1 MRRRLIRAL
10 LLVGGGLSVV
20 VSASLLAATPPKV
33 QFTDT
38 KLKNGLRV
46 IIAED
51 HSAPVFSIA
60 VTYNVGSRNERQGR
74 TGFAHL
80 FEHMMFKGSPN
91 VGSGEHFLLIY
102 SNGGDMNGSTNKDR
116 TNYYERLPANQL
128 DLALFLESD
137 RMRALDIN
145 KTNLDNQ
152 IGTVSEERKQGVDN
166 QPYGKTSEAIDNLA
180 YKNFNY
186 RHSVIG
192 SLEDLRAA
200 SVDDV
205 AAFFKTYY
213 APNNAVVAIAGDVK
227 TADCLAKVRTYFES
241 IPQQPDPAVVD
252 MVEPPQTEEQR
263 LTIDDAL
270 ARLARLDVVYH
281 IPQSMTPD
289 ADALSVA
296 GTILSSGRSSRLYE
310 NIVRQKQLSSSV
322 FASAGESRGP
332 GLFRISGTVMPGKSI
347 ADLEQAVYDEVERLK
362 TGPIEAWE
370 IEKARN
376 SAKRSFLSSLTSSL
390 SRAVMLSQLAVY
402 YNDPGLLNTRYER
415 LSAITVADVQR
426 VAKQYLTP
434 QNRTVVITNPK
445 PATPVPQPGAGKGG
459 LR

>member
-20 VSASLLAATPPKV
+20 VSASLVAATPPKV

-252 MVEPPQTEEQR
+252 MTEPPQTEEQR

-281 IPQSMTPD
+281 VPQSMTPD

-445 PATPVPQPGAGKGG
+445 PATPVPQPAAGKGG